1 MRFRVKVLI
10 LSCNTGGGHN
20 SAATAIKECFDI
32 HGHRCE
38 ILDTLALFS
47 KSFSRAISKGHVFV
61 YRHLPRL
68 FGATYRFEEKHNNKV
83 LYYAN
88 ATTADELYKYISESK
103 FDAVIAVHVFAE
115 LTLTEIRKK
124 YAPNIK
130 MYFVATDYTCSPGVS
145 MGDMDAYFIP
155 AGLKDEFISCGV
167 DGEKLVESG
176 IPVRRIFYC
185 RADKKEAKRAEGLDE
200 NGKNILMMCGSMGA
214 GPMAELT
221 ALLEKNMPSVVG
233 LTVVCGSNKKLY
245 DELSPK
251 YSSSDRIKILGFS
264 DRINALMDSSELMI
278 GKPGG
283 LSTSEAMANR
293 LPMVCINAVPG
304 CETRNIQFLTR
315 KGYVLGADDTEGL
328 ATLAL
333 ELICDDDRLEHMKKL
348 IERDFVGCAAEKI
361 YTHIYE
367 VYEKRDKT

>member
-1 MRFRVKVLI
+1 
-10 LSCNTGGGHN
+10 
-20 SAATAIKECFDI
+20 
-32 HGHRCE
+32 
-38 ILDTLALFS
+38 
-47 KSFSRAISKGHVFV
+47 
-61 YRHLPRL
+61 
-68 FGATYRFEEKHNNKV
+68 
-83 LYYAN
+83 
-88 ATTADELYKYISESK
+88 
-103 FDAVIAVHVFAE
+103 
-115 LTLTEIRKK
+115 
-124 YAPNIK
+124 
-130 MYFVATDYTCSPGVS
+130 
-145 MGDMDAYFIP
+145 
-155 AGLKDEFISCGV
+155 
-167 DGEKLVESG
+167 
-176 IPVRRIFYC
+176 
-185 RADKKEAKRAEGLDE
+185 
-200 NGKNILMMCGSMGA
+200 MGA

-283 LSTSEAMANR
+283 LSTSEAMAKR